1 MKAVQEHRGESPL
14 RKLKAMCSVSDWGHV
29 PYVPSALGG
38 KSGQDWTVAKQL
50 SPASTP
56 FCLIQVES
64 SQGIASSNG
73 KSKRQMV
80 RVPPSRVIVSSAE

>member
-1 MKAVQEHRGESPL
+1 MQEHRGESPL

-29 PYVPSALGG
+29 PSALGG

-50 SPASTP
+50 SPASIP

-73 KSKRQMV
+73 ESKRQMV
-80 RVPPSRVIVSSAE
+80 RVLPSRVIVSSAE